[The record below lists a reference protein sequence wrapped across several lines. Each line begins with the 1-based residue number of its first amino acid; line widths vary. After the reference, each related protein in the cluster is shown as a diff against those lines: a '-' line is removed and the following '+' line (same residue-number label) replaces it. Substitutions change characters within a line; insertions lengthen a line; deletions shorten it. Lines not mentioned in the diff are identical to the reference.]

1 MASYLT
7 DQKGWTVVMT
17 TQQLQ
22 DMFVVLAKEMMTHT
36 DELCKLDSYIGD
48 GDHGTTIERGFKATL
63 EAIEGKTFEKPAE
76 VLKATGDAIM
86 NTTGGAIGPILGSFF
101 RGGCKKLANAEA
113 MDTAEFEIMFAS
125 GLRQVKMIGE
135 ANEGDRTLV
144 DALSPAAAA
153 FSAAKEA
160 GLSLGECLA
169 KAADAAEAG
178 AQETKNMIAK
188 KGRAKFLGEKSLGY
202 VDAGATSMSIIIRTL
217 SNYVNK

>member
-1 MASYLT
+1 
-7 DQKGWTVVMT
+7 MT

-48 GDHGTTIERGFKATL
+48 GDHGTTIERGFKAAL

-101 RGGCKKLANAEA
+101 RGGCKKLANAET

-135 ANEGDRTLV
+135 A
-144 DALSPAAAA
+144 
-153 FSAAKEA
+153 AAKEA

-217 SNYVNK
+217 SNYVNQ